1 MTFCHFFSTTINHP
15 PQYHYSPV
23 HLLSTMPQ
31 KKKMTAEE
39 MHSIIEAQ
47 KKQLEDQ
54 QKVIGM
60 S

>member
-1 MTFCHFFSTTINHP
+1 
-15 PQYHYSPV
+15 
-23 HLLSTMPQ
+23 MPQ